1 MVNLY
6 TKCLFTYFTH
16 GRTVRLFKRISV
28 FHHFFHVVHVALRV
42 VLGVLTHGTCLNFV
56 VFLGVVFF
64 AVVLASSVVTHLYI
78 YTRKKIVGGCL
89 NALIARVLPRVCP
102 FLFFHSFFSSTPLF
116 RFI

>member
-64 AVVLASSVVTHLYI
+64 AVVLAGSVMTHYI
-78 YTRKKIVGGCL
+78 YNQEKNNNRG
-89 NALIARVLPRVCP
+89 
-102 FLFFHSFFSSTPLF
+102 
-116 RFI
+116 